1 MSPEN
6 APQAIRGVLG
16 ADQRAVAATTTT
28 STSPPTPAVDHAA
41 VGILV
46 GPGAFMIPIP
56 A

>member
-16 ADQRAVAATTTT
+16 ADQRAVATTTTT
-28 STSPPTPAVDHAA
+28 STSTSPPAPAVDHAA

-46 GPGAFMIPIP
+46 GRGLS
-56 A
+56 